1 MGWLRRPWPATL
13 CRGLIISISR
23 AQRPHASCSADG
35 FDEAE
40 GQAREDGMSSTL
52 TSTCGLGYPNRALLE
67 LHIREDHP
75 RHRQAAGEPQHDAG
89 SRTANKVT
97 TRTAAPQPRRPRSP
111 SVLEAARR
119 GIHTL
124 GKLSWQMA
132 YRMEAMVS
140 QDRPRHPLAARK
152 RAKNARAG
160 PDAVTPLPRSGRV
173 TKPFR

>member
-1 MGWLRRPWPATL
+1 
-13 CRGLIISISR
+13 
-23 AQRPHASCSADG
+23 
-35 FDEAE
+35 
-40 GQAREDGMSSTL
+40 MSGTL
-52 TSTCGLGYPNRALLE
+52 TSTCPLCGLGYPNRALLE

-97 TRTAAPQPRRPRSP
+97 TKTAAPQPRRPRSP

-119 GIHTL
+119 GIHDL

-160 PDAVTPLPRSGRV
+160 PDAATPLPRAGRV